1 MKALNIASLTL
12 VSSLTLPALAFGYG
26 SSSGGGTKSCEEPV
40 VSSESPPPDAIIKSL
55 GQIELDLS
63 GNADLKTL
71 SIEVDGVRQNP
82 VITPLRTGDQH
93 LTIKLDPPK
102 TAPGKVR
109 ITVRARSDETCE
121 TFKPY
126 YLTIQP

>member
-1 MKALNIASLTL
+1 MDIARIIPLILISGLSIPGLAL
-12 VSSLTLPALAFGYG
+12 GYG
-26 SSSGGGTKSCEEPV
+26 SSSGGSTKSCEEPV
-40 VSSESPPPDAIIKSL
+40 VSSEAPAPDSTIKNLS
-55 GQIELDLS
+55 QFEFDLS
-63 GNADLKTL
+63 GNADPKT
-71 SIEVDGVRQNP
+71 ITVEVDGIHQNP
-82 VITPLRTGDQH
+82 TITPLRTGDQH

-109 ITVRARSDETCE
+109 ITVRAKSDETCE